1 MQTPKISVIILVY
14 NGSEVVSVP
23 FEGLRNQTFKDFE
36 MIFVNDG
43 SSDNSLEI
51 LNEFKKLDNRV
62 VVIDRE
68 NGGFAT
74 AYLFGAKYARSDRI
88 LIMSHD
94 DSMEANL
101 LQKLYDVVLHDNSI
115 DIVVSPVKYFDENNN
130 ITSIC
135 TTKETMSDFSDMYE
149 KLFFGQ
155 FYSDINFKLIKK
167 DIFIKCRNKNLFER
181 WMELYAN
188 SKLHFINDSFGLVW
202 AGYSRRLSWTESEEK
217 IQNALNHFVFFAKN
231 NVDKFSKNYNESF
244 LLYYA
249 DYIAYIFSTLLS
261 KKIDISVALY
271 MFLDMDELEKFDFKK
286 FKKRFI
292 INYYIFFIYLFY
304 AYQKTKSKRLL
315 EILYKIF
322 LDEKDMFDIK
332 LSENVNLSC
341 VANLF
346 AAINNIKNEVNI
358 YGAGQSLKYMIDLFN
373 YFNISV
379 KHIIT
384 SSANNES
391 KFGYKFVR
399 LEDAYHKDISIP
411 VFINSITYYD
421 DIKRNI
427 ENYNKNIVIAN
438 LHNL

>member
-1 MQTPKISVIILVY
+1 MQNPKISVIIPVY
-14 NGSEVVSVP
+14 NGSNVVSVP

-36 MIFVNDG
+36 MIFINDG

-51 LNEFKKLDNRV
+51 LNEFKKLDDRV
-62 VVIDRE
+62 VIFSRE

-74 AYLFGAKYARSDRI
+74 AYSFGAQHAHSDRI

-94 DSMEANL
+94 DSMEADL
-101 LQKLYDVVLHDNSI
+101 LQKLYDVVLSDKSI

-135 TTKETMSDFSDMYE
+135 ATKDTINDFPDMYE

-167 DIFIKCRNKNLFER
+167 DIFLKYRNENLFER
-181 WMELYAN
+181 WIGLYAN

-217 IQNALNHFVFFAKN
+217 IKNALNHFVFFAKN

-249 DYIAYIFSTLLS
+249 DYIAYIFGTLLS
-261 KKIDISVALY
+261 KKVDISVALY
-271 MFLDMDELEKFDFKK
+271 MFLDINELKKFDFKK

-292 INYYIFFIYLFY
+292 INYYIFFIYLSY
-304 AYQKTKSKRLL
+304 AYQKTKSKRLE
-315 EILYKIF
+315 EILHEIF
-322 LDEKDMFDIK
+322 LDEKEMFDIK
-332 LSENVNLSC
+332 PLENINLSC

-346 AAINNIKNEVNI
+346 VAINNVKDEVNI
-358 YGAGQSLKYMIDLFN
+358 YGAGQNLKHMIDLFN
-373 YFNISV
+373 HFNISV

-384 SSANNES
+384 SNANKES
-391 KFGYKFVR
+391 KFGYKLVS
-399 LEDAYHKDISIP
+399 LCDAYKDDISVPI
-411 VFINSITYYD
+411 FINSITYYD
-421 DIKRNI
+421 DIKQNI
-427 ENYNKNIVIAN
+427 NNFNKNIIIAN